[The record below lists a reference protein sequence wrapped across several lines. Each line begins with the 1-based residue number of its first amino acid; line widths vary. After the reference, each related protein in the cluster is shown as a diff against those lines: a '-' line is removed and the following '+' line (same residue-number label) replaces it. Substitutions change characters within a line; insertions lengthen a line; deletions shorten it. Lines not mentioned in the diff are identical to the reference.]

1 MVIKLAKNQRGS
13 LLLELM
19 ISSSIALI
27 AIMVIGSV
35 FISGQR
41 IAKERTL
48 DLLVLQSLMTTT
60 SMMRAD
66 IQRAGFD
73 GGHGQ
78 SVRLTGAVDTIAVS
92 GSSMGFA
99 YYHSKTGQYQHVKY
113 TLDNGSLKACERK
126 QATLASLTEL
136 TGCTHLLDQNIL
148 NVVSFAVTTTPLVT
162 SSAENLFTHIYLEA
176 ELHDGRYNQS
186 ISMGIKQ
193 RNWR

>member
-78 SVRLTGAVDTIAVS
+78 SVDRKS
-92 GSSMGFA
+92 G
-99 YYHSKTGQYQHVKY
+99 
-113 TLDNGSLKACERK
+113 
-126 QATLASLTEL
+126 
-136 TGCTHLLDQNIL
+136 
-148 NVVSFAVTTTPLVT
+148 
-162 SSAENLFTHIYLEA
+162 
-176 ELHDGRYNQS
+176 
-186 ISMGIKQ
+186 
-193 RNWR
+193 